1 MKSNFKLSASLSDL
15 LGAIALMFACN
26 IGAAT
31 DVSKTPL
38 IPSSV
43 AKPNVIFGLDDS
55 GSMDFEVMINAN
67 DGALWW
73 NDTTVINGQTGTGWD
88 ATGAPLFNATGNSGG
103 GWTKYG
109 YLFPNGCN
117 SAAKINCDASGH
129 YAIPPTYQFASLR
142 SSAYNPLYYNP
153 AVTYQPWTPAYIAST
168 TKSFAASP
176 PTLAPSHP
184 LFTATN
190 DLTLVSLSTAADTT
204 FMARPGMVVTAG
216 SKIYKSNAWAAQAA
230 TATLASGVSYN
241 TAYSFYPATY
251 WVPAKC
257 NVDNIACTKAPDG
270 QTLQRYEIK
279 SGVAFPSG
287 RSYTDELQNFAN
299 WFTYYRKRKLM
310 LASSAGLVLDSLTG
324 MNLGLV
330 QFNNQSPV
338 TMVDSDSTSA
348 SSNSKVIKAKFYG
361 NPASGGTPA
370 RETLNY
376 IGNQFKNRAGTA
388 SAVTSS
394 TSPIVTYSCQK
405 NAAFLM
411 TDGFANAT
419 TVTPPSYTSATYG
432 SAKPF
437 ATTFPGTLA
446 DIGLSFYTNTI
457 SGTGLVAGMVPAT
470 DPTPSNPQS
479 DGNSNLHMNTYA
491 MTLGARGTLWP
502 AITNA
507 FTSSVTWPNP
517 SVDRSPTA
525 VDDLWHATINGR
537 GQMFTASTPQETAQ
551 SISAA
556 LSNILS
562 SSGSQAAVAFST
574 VNLRTDEAIGY
585 VGSYTPIGWAGDVS
599 SYPVDLNT
607 GALMTT
613 TKTWSAD
620 SLLQKRDFTTR
631 ALATSNGSVG
641 KVLSDSST
649 WSSLNTANRIPGTV
663 ADFTS
668 YVRGN
673 RTLEGS
679 TYRVRSGIIG
689 AVVNAEPVSWLADK
703 VVYAASNDGF
713 LHAFDKT
720 LGTELW
726 AFAPSFV
733 QGSIADTSK
742 PTAVFATVLDG
753 TPAVAKV
760 SASQTVLVGG
770 RGTAGSGFYAI
781 DVSNPRGSVSG
792 GAAATQTDTLV
803 AERFL
808 WEFPNPSTPSNVVS
822 SLGTSTGKP
831 LIVNT
836 TRWGWVALLTS
847 GYNSSL
853 DGRGRLFVLN
863 ATTGA
868 VLDTIATTSGTP
880 GVIDTGLSQVSGF
893 SEVDG
898 TVRNVYGGDL
908 LGNIWKFDITN
919 SSVTRLATLTNAANV
934 TLPVTAA
941 PELATVTANGANRRM
956 VFVGTGKMLGT
967 SDFSDNSVN
976 SFFALWDT
984 GTEINPNYVSTV
996 ASTNVRKFLAP
1007 RQITVDATTGNRT
1020 ATGIV
1025 ATGDTIANCI
1035 GNTKTWTVN
1044 GCVTKEGVDWTTQ
1057 RGWYVDLPAGEK
1069 ANTDPSIAV
1078 GIVSWTTNRPSLSS
1092 CTSSSALYFADED
1105 TGLQLP
1111 DAVFKNIKTTL
1122 KGANGIYG
1130 QTFATTLTS
1139 RPVITRLPSGII
1151 SITTHQSDNTTRNI
1165 TLDMGSA
1172 ADSQVNVK
1180 KGKVAWRQ
1188 VLQ

>member
-1 MKSNFKLSASLSDL
+1 MA
-15 LGAIALMFACN
+15 AMTAV
-26 IGAAT
+26 AAT
-31 DVSKTPL
+31 TLTFTCNVAAVTDVAKTPL
-38 IPSSV
+38 IPASV
-43 AKPNVIFGLDDS
+43 SKPNVIFGMDDS
-55 GSMDFEVMINAN
+55 GSMDFEVMINSN
-67 DGALWW
+67 DGAFWW
-73 NDTTVINGQTGTGWD
+73 NDITVTNGKTGTGWD
-88 ATGAPLFNATGNSGG
+88 ATGAPLFNTTGNSGS
-103 GWTKYG
+103 GWTKFG
-109 YLFPNGCN
+109 YLFPNGCS
-117 SAAKINCDASGH
+117 SATKLNCDSSSH
-129 YAIPPTYQFASLR
+129 YAVPPTYQFASLR

-153 AVTYQPWTPAYIAST
+153 AVTYQAWTPAYIASAI
-168 TKSFAASP
+168 KSFGASP
-176 PTLAPSHP
+176 PTAALSHP
-184 LFTATN
+184 LFTTTN
-190 DLTLVSLSTAADTT
+190 DLTSLTLSTASDTT
-204 FMARPGMVVTAG
+204 FMSRPGMVVTTGA
-216 SKIYKSNAWAAQAA
+216 KIYKSNSWQTQSA
-230 TATLASGVSYN
+230 TTLGSGVSYN

-251 WVPAKC
+251 WVRSKC
-257 NVDNIACTKAPDG
+257 TADNISCTLAPDG
-270 QTLQRYEIK
+270 QTLLRYEIK
-279 SGVAFPSG
+279 TGITFPSG
-287 RSYTDELQNFAN
+287 RSYADELQNFAN

-330 QFNNQSPV
+330 QFNSRSPV
-338 TMVDSDSTSA
+338 TMVDSDSTTA
-348 SSNSKVIKAKFYG
+348 STNAKVIKAKFYG
-361 NPASGGTPA
+361 NPSSGGTPA

-394 TSPIVTYSCQK
+394 TSPIVTFSCQK

-446 DIGLSFYTNTI
+446 DIGLSFYSNTI
-457 SGTGLVAGMVPAT
+457 SGTGLVEGMVPAT
-470 DPTPSNPQS
+470 EATTSNPQN
-479 DGNSNLHMNTYA
+479 DGNPNLHVNTYA

-537 GQMFTASTPQETAQ
+537 GQMCTASTPQETAQ

-599 SYPVDLNT
+599 SYPVDLTT
-607 GALMTT
+607 GALMTA

-620 SLLQKRDFTTR
+620 TLLQKRDFTTR
-631 ALATSNGSVG
+631 AMATSNGSMG
-641 KVLSDSST
+641 KVLSDSGI
-649 WSSLNTANRIPGTV
+649 WSALNTANRIPGTV

-673 RTLEGS
+673 RTLEGT
-679 TYRVRSGIIG
+679 TYRARSGIIG

-733 QGSIADTSK
+733 QGSIADMSK
-742 PTAVFATVLDG
+742 TTAAFATVLDG
-753 TPAVAKV
+753 TPVVAKV

-808 WEFPNPSTPSNVVS
+808 WEFPNPSTPSAVVS

-847 GYNSSL
+847 GYNSTL
-853 DGRGRLFVLN
+853 DGKGRLFVLN

-868 VLDTIATTSGTP
+868 LLDTIATPSGVT
-880 GVIDTGLSQVSGF
+880 GSTDSGLSQISGF
-893 SEVDG
+893 SELDS

-908 LGNIWKFDITN
+908 LGNVWKFDITN
-919 SSVTRLATLTNAANV
+919 SSVARLATLTNASNA

-941 PELATVTANGANRRM
+941 PELATVTSNGSTRRM
-956 VFVGTGKMLGT
+956 VFIGTGKMLGT

-984 GTEINPNYVSTV
+984 GTEINPNYVSTA
-996 ASTNVRKFLAP
+996 ASSNVRKFLAP
-1007 RQITVDATTGNRT
+1007 RKIAVDSTTGNRT
-1020 ATGIV
+1020 ATGTV
-1025 ATGDTIANCI
+1025 ATGDTIANCT

-1092 CTSSSALYFADED
+1092 CSSSSALYFADED
-1105 TGLQLP
+1105 SGLQLP
-1111 DAVFKNIKTTL
+1111 DSVFQGNPAL
-1122 KGANGIYG
+1122 YG

-1139 RPVITRLPSGII
+1139 RPVIAKLPSGII
-1151 SITTHQSDNTTRNI
+1151 SITTHQSDNTTRNV
-1165 TLDMGSA
+1165 TLDVGSTG
-1172 ADSQVNVK
+1172 QTEMLNVR

>member
-1 MKSNFKLSASLSDL
+1 MKSIQTQGKTMKSNFKLSDS
-15 LGAIALMFACN
+15 LGAIALMCVCN
-26 IGAAT
+26 TGAAT

-73 NDTTVINGQTGTGWD
+73 NDTTVTNGQTGTGWD
-88 ATGAPLFNATGNSGG
+88 ATGAPLFNATGNSGS

-109 YLFPNGCN
+109 YLFPNGCS
-117 SAAKINCDASGH
+117 SATKINCESSGH

-142 SSAYNPLYYNP
+142 SGSYNPLYYNP

-168 TKSFAASP
+168 TKSFTASP
-176 PTLAPSHP
+176 PTLALSHP
-184 LFTATN
+184 LFTTTN
-190 DLTLVSLSTAADTT
+190 DLTLSTLSTATDTT

-216 SKIYKSNAWAAQAA
+216 AKIYKSNSWQTQVA
-230 TATLASGVSYN
+230 TATLGSGVSYS
-241 TAYSFYPATY
+241 TAYSYYPATY
-251 WVPAKC
+251 WVLAKC
-257 NVDNIACTKAPDG
+257 TVDNVSCTKAPDG
-270 QTLQRYEIK
+270 QTLLRYEIK
-279 SGVAFPSG
+279 SGNTFPSG
-287 RSYTDELQNFAN
+287 RTYTDELQNFAN

-310 LASSAGLVLDSLTG
+310 LASSVGLVLDSLAG

-330 QFNNQSPV
+330 QFNSQSPV
-338 TMVDSDSTSA
+338 TMVDSDSTTA
-348 SSNSKVIKAKFYG
+348 STNAKAIKAKFYS
-361 NPASGGTPA
+361 NPSNGGTPT

-376 IGNQFKNRAGTA
+376 IGNQFKTRAGPA
-388 SAVTSS
+388 SALASS
-394 TSPIVTYSCQK
+394 TTPIVNFSCQK
-405 NAAFLM
+405 NASFLM

-419 TVTPPSYTSATYG
+419 IVAPPGYTSATYG

-446 DIGLSFYTNTI
+446 DIGLSYYTNTI

-470 DPTPSNPQS
+470 DPTPSNPQN
-479 DGNSNLHMNTYA
+479 DGNPNLHMNTYA

-502 AITNA
+502 AISNA

-574 VNLRTDEAIGY
+574 VNLRTDEATGY

-599 SYPVDLNT
+599 AYPVDLST

-613 TKTWSAD
+613 KKAWSAD
-620 SLLQKRDFTTR
+620 SLLQARDFTTR
-631 ALATSNGSVG
+631 AMAVSNGTTAKS
-641 KVLSDSST
+641 LSDSAT
-649 WSSLNTANRIPGTV
+649 WSVLNSAGRIPGTV

-673 RTLEGS
+673 RSLENS
-679 TYRVRSGIIG
+679 TYRVRTGLIG
-689 AVVNAEPVSWLADK
+689 PVVNAEPVSWLADK

-733 QGSIADTSK
+733 QGSIADISK
-742 PTAVFATVLDG
+742 PGASYSSVLDG
-753 TPAVAKV
+753 TPVVAKV
-760 SASQTVLVGG
+760 GTGQTVLVGG
-770 RGTAGSGFYAI
+770 RGTAGPGFYAL
-781 DVSNPRGSVSG
+781 DVTNPIGSG
-792 GAAATQTDTLV
+792 TQTDASV

-808 WEFPNPSTPSNVVS
+808 WEFPNPSTPSSVLS
-822 SLGTSTGKP
+822 SLGTATGKP
-831 LIVNT
+831 IIANT
-836 TRWGWVALLTS
+836 AKWGWVALITS
-847 GYNSSL
+847 GYNSTL
-853 DGRGRLFVLN
+853 DGKGRLFVLN

-868 VLDTIATTSGTP
+868 LLDTIATPAGATTAT
-880 GVIDTGLSQVSGF
+880 DAGLSQVSGF
-893 SEVDG
+893 SEIDG
-898 TVRNVYGGDL
+898 TVRYVYGGDL
-908 LGNIWKFDITN
+908 LGNVWKFDITN
-919 SSVTRLATLTNAANV
+919 SSVTRLATLTNASNAV
-934 TLPVTAA
+934 LPVTSA
-941 PELATVTANGANRRM
+941 PELATVTSNGANRRM
-956 VFVGTGKMLGT
+956 VFVGTGRMLGT
-967 SDFSDNSVN
+967 SDFSDTSVN

-984 GTEINPNYVSTV
+984 GTEINPNY
-996 ASTNVRKFLAP
+996 ASTTASSNVRKFLAP
-1007 RQITVDATTGNRT
+1007 RKITVDATTGNRT
-1020 ATGIV
+1020 ATGTV
-1025 ATGDTIANCI
+1025 PTGDTAANCT
-1035 GNTKTWTVN
+1035 GPTKVWTAN
-1044 GCVTKEGVDWTTQ
+1044 GCVTKEAVDWTTQ

-1069 ANTDPSIAV
+1069 ANTDPSVAV
-1078 GIVSWTTNRPSLSS
+1078 GIVSWTTNKPSLTS
-1092 CTSSSALYFADED
+1092 CTSSSALYFADD
-1105 TGLQLP
+1105 DSGLQLP
-1111 DAVFKNIKTTL
+1111 DSVFKGTPPV
-1122 KGANGIYG
+1122 YG
-1130 QTFATTLTS
+1130 KAFATTLTS

-1165 TLDMGSA
+1165 TLDMGSKG
-1172 ADSQVNVK
+1172 DSQVAVK

>member
-1 MKSNFKLSASLSDL
+1 M
-15 LGAIALMFACN
+15 
-26 IGAAT
+26 
-31 DVSKTPL
+31 
-38 IPSSV
+38 PSSV

-55 GSMDFEVMINAN
+55 GSMDFEVMINSN

-73 NDTTVINGQTGTGWD
+73 NDTTVTNGQTGTGWD
-88 ATGAPLFNATGNSGG
+88 ATGSPLFNATGNSGG

-109 YLFPNGCN
+109 YLFPNGC
-117 SAAKINCDASGH
+117 SGATKINCDSSGH

-142 SSAYNPLYYNP
+142 SSSYNPLYYNP
-153 AVTYQPWTPAYIAST
+153 AVTYQPWTPAYIASA
-168 TKSFAASP
+168 TKTFAASP

-184 LFTATN
+184 LFTAIA
-190 DLTLVSLSTAADTT
+190 DLTLLTLATATDTT

-216 SKIYKSNAWAAQAA
+216 SKIFKSKAWLAQAA
-230 TATLASGVSYN
+230 TTTLGSGISYN

-251 WVPAKC
+251 WTPAKC
-257 NVDNIACTKAPDG
+257 TVDNISCANAPDG
-270 QTLQRYEIK
+270 KTLQRYEIK
-279 SGVAFPSG
+279 SGNTFPSG
-287 RSYTDELQNFAN
+287 KSYTDELQNFAN

-310 LASSAGLVLDSLTG
+310 LASSAGLVLDSLSG

-330 QFNNQSPV
+330 QFNSRSPV
-338 TMVDSDSTSA
+338 TMVDSDSTTA
-348 SSNSKVIKAKFYG
+348 STNAKVIKAKFYG
-361 NPASGGTPA
+361 NPSSGGTPA

-376 IGNQFKNRAGTA
+376 IGNQFKTRAGTA
-388 SAVTSS
+388 SISTSS

-405 NAAFLM
+405 NASFLM

-419 TVTPPSYTSATYG
+419 IVNPPTYTSATYG
-432 SAKPF
+432 AAKPF

-457 SGTGLVAGMVPAT
+457 TGTGLTAGMVPAT
-470 DPTPSNPQS
+470 DPTPSNPQN

-491 MTLGARGTLWP
+491 MTLGAKGTLWP

-507 FTSSVTWPNP
+507 FTASVTWPNP

-574 VNLRTDEAIGY
+574 VNLRNDEAIGY

-599 SYPVDLNT
+599 AYPVDLST
-607 GALMTT
+607 GALMTGK
-613 TKTWSAD
+613 KTWSAD
-620 SLLQKRDFTTR
+620 SLLQTRDFTTR
-631 ALATSNGSVG
+631 AMAVSNGTTAKS
-641 KVLSDSST
+641 LSDSGI
-649 WSSLNTANRIPGTV
+649 WSVLNTAGRIPGTV

-673 RTLEGS
+673 RTLENS
-679 TYRVRSGIIG
+679 TYPYRVRTGLIG
-689 AVVNAEPVSWLADK
+689 PVVNSEPVSWLADK

-733 QGSIADTSK
+733 QGSIADISK
-742 PTAVFATVLDG
+742 LGAAYSSVLDG
-753 TPAVAKV
+753 TPVVAKV
-760 SASQTVLVGG
+760 GTGQTVLVGG
-770 RGTAGSGFYAI
+770 RGTAGPGFYAL
-781 DVSNPRGSVSG
+781 DVTNPLG
-792 GAAATQTDTLV
+792 GGTQTDASV
-803 AERFL
+803 AARFL
-808 WEFPNPSTPSNVVS
+808 WEFPNPSTPSSVVS
-822 SLGTSTGKP
+822 SLGTATGKP
-831 LIVNT
+831 IIANT
-836 TRWGWVALLTS
+836 TKWGWVALLTS
-847 GYNSSL
+847 GYNSYNGTL
-853 DGRGRLFVLN
+853 DGKGRLFVLS
-863 ATTGA
+863 ATTGEL
-868 VLDTIATTSGTP
+868 LDTITTPAGGAGAT
-880 GVIDTGLSQVSGF
+880 GVTESGLSQVSGF
-893 SEVDG
+893 SEIDG

-908 LGNIWKFDITN
+908 LGNVWKFDITN
-919 SSVTRLATLTNAANV
+919 SSVTRLATLTNASNAV
-934 TLPVTAA
+934 LPVTSA
-941 PELATVTANGANRRM
+941 PELATVTSATSNGANRRM
-956 VFVGTGKMLGT
+956 VFVGTGRMLGT
-967 SDFSDNSVN
+967 SDFSDTSVN

-984 GTEINPNYVSTV
+984 GTEINPNYVSTTP
-996 ASTNVRKFLAP
+996 SSNVRNFLAP
-1007 RQITVDATTGNRT
+1007 RKITVDATTGNRT
-1020 ATGIV
+1020 ATGV
-1025 ATGDTIANCI
+1025 VPTGDPLATCT
-1035 GNTKTWTVN
+1035 GPTKVWTAN
-1044 GCVTKEGVDWTTQ
+1044 GCVTKEAVDWTTQ

-1078 GIVSWTTNRPSLSS
+1078 GIVSWTTNKPSLTS

-1105 TGLQLP
+1105 SGLQLP
-1111 DAVFKNIKTTL
+1111 DAVFKGAPPVYG
-1122 KGANGIYG
+1122 KG
-1130 QTFATTLTS
+1130 FSTTLTS

-1165 TLDMGSA
+1165 TLDIGSKGE
-1172 ADSQVNVK
+1172 SQVTVK